1 METGVTYR
9 PNTSEAPSPG
19 EPEPPGYR
27 FSTDDLPEADRMAIF
42 REMVGRQMLRQEM
55 EPLSDHRFHIHGTA
69 RRLPG
74 GPFLLK
80 CVGSPQRAQRTGHLL
95 ADGDD
100 SLLFQW
106 TKTTRYAEHLG
117 RELTLGPG
125 DAVLFSC
132 SEPRSITLPSHFEA
146 ITIKVPRNALG
157 PLLHDP
163 DSCLARAIPANS
175 SALRLLI
182 RYLEILSEESSAPA
196 PEPELQEL
204 AAAHVYDLLAVAAG
218 ATRDAAETARRRG
231 VCAARLQAVKKD
243 IGEHLSNGDFSIIGL
258 ATRHRMTPRSLQMLF
273 EGTGTTFT
281 EYLRN
286 QRLDRARR
294 MLMSR
299 RFDHQ
304 RIIDI
309 AFACGFGDV
318 SYFNRCF
325 RSRYGAAPS
334 DMRRHS

>member
-1 METGVTYR
+1 
-9 PNTSEAPSPG
+9 
-19 EPEPPGYR
+19 
-27 FSTDDLPEADRMAIF
+27 
-42 REMVGRQMLRQEM
+42 
-55 EPLSDHRFHIHGTA
+55 
-69 RRLPG
+69 LPG
-74 GPFLLK
+74 GPFLLR
-80 CVGSPQRAQRTGHLL
+80 CIGAPQRAQRTRHLL

-125 DAVLFSC
+125 DAVLFAC
-132 SEPRSITLPSHFEA
+132 SEPRSITLPSRFEA

-163 DSCLARAIPANS
+163 DSCFARAIPANS
-175 SALRLLI
+175 GALRLLI
-182 RYLEILSEESSAPA
+182 RYLEILSEESSTPT
-196 PEPELQEL
+196 PELQEL
-204 AAAHVYDLLAVAAG
+204 AAAHVYDLLAVAVG

-231 VCAARLQAVKKD
+231 VCAARLQAVKRD
-243 IGEHLSNGDFSIIGL
+243 IGEHLSDGDFSIVCL
-258 ATRHRMTPRSLQMLF
+258 AARHGMTPRSLQMLF

-281 EYLRN
+281 EYIRN

-318 SYFNRCF
+318 SYFNRQF
-325 RSRYGAAPS
+325 RAHYGATPSDVRSRGSSAPS
-334 DMRRHS
+334 EK